1 MKDHNGL
8 PSGPMRIW
16 NKKLTHPGLAM
27 SRSLGDVIAH
37 KLGCSHVPE
46 VAIHDLKGDEK
57 SIIVASD
64 GVFELLTNDEVSEMT
79 KFTDDPQL

>member
-1 MKDHNGL
+1 
-8 PSGPMRIW
+8 MRIW

-46 VAIHDLKGDEK
+46 VEQYDLKGDEK

-64 GVFELLTNDEVSEMT
+64 GVWELLTNEEVAFMMDFS
-79 KFTDDPQL
+79 DDPQ

>member
-1 MKDHNGL
+1 
-8 PSGPMRIW
+8 MRIW

-46 VAIHDLKGDEK
+46 VEQYDLTENER

-64 GVFELLTNDEVSEMT
+64 GVFELLTNEEIAYMMEFS
-79 KFTDDPQL
+79 DDPQ

>member
-1 MKDHNGL
+1 
-8 PSGPMRIW
+8 MRIW

-46 VAIHDLKGDEK
+46 VEQYDLTGNER

-64 GVFELLTNDEVSEMT
+64 GVFELLTNEEIAYMMEFS
-79 KFTDDPQL
+79 DDPQ